1 MFHFACRSLTFTLQK
16 RLPSDRVSGT
26 FSLTVTNNSV
36 GPEEEEGEGEGGGGG
51 GAGGGRGGEGGGEA
65 EAEGGGTALG
75 VVSLRVSRPVCGS
88 LDLRWPLGA
97 GRGVAVG
104 GEERIDTLPEAEAMP
119 TDQAAISNES
129 PLPTSSQAAESAARQ
144 PHGDVPS
151 IVVGEAAETAS
162 FPMRKQLSDD
172 PQIK

>member
-36 GPEEEEGEGEGGGGG
+36 GPEEEDGREGEGGVQVRVVGEEEEEGEAG
-51 GAGGGRGGEGGGEA
+51 VTEVMEGGGRVEE
-65 EAEGGGTALG
+65 E
-75 VVSLRVSRPVCGS
+75 
-88 LDLRWPLGA
+88 
-97 GRGVAVG
+97 G

-144 PHGDVPS
+144 PHRDVPS

>member
-16 RLPSDRVSGT
+16 RLPSDRVLGT

-36 GPEEEEGEGEGGGGG
+36 GPEEEEGEGEEGGREGEGGVQVCVVG
-51 GAGGGRGGEGGGEA
+51 EGEEEREEGVAGVTEVMEGGGRVEE
-65 EAEGGGTALG
+65 E
-75 VVSLRVSRPVCGS
+75 
-88 LDLRWPLGA
+88 
-97 GRGVAVG
+97 G